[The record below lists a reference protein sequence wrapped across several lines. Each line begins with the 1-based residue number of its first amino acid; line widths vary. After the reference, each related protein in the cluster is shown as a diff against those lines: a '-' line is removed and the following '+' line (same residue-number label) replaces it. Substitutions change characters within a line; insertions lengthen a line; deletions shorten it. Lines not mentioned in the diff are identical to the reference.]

1 MDVNQL
7 TAIKI
12 EEVRTQF
19 GICAETV
26 AEQLQINKSNYS
38 KLENGKVEITLHKLK
53 IIADVL
59 KVPMSA
65 LLPTL
70 SPSHLNVTNGD
81 NSSISS
87 IHGTQINH
95 YTDPQMTQSIQDAI
109 ALLQQTLIK
118 MQ

>member
-81 NSSISS
+81 YSPIN
-87 IHGTQINH
+87 GTQINH

-109 ALLQQTLIK
+109 ALLQQTLSK